1 MSLFLTLGAA
11 TAQIVEGK
19 QYRLMTET
27 GTGDAI
33 YLNIGNADEHQ
44 TGPNGGV
51 NVVAYAEDDNQIF
64 TFEAASEGKYY
75 LKSVSGYYIKG
86 WSWNVDGLAD
96 AKTEIWFEDA
106 GEGKFYA
113 KNYNESKGADCYFK
127 V

>member
-1 MSLFLTLGAA
+1 MRKFTLFLMSLFLTLGA

-75 LKSVSGYYIKG
+75 FPRWLKQ
-86 WSWNVDGLAD
+86 
-96 AKTEIWFEDA
+96 
-106 GEGKFYA
+106 
-113 KNYNESKGADCYFK
+113 
-127 V
+127 